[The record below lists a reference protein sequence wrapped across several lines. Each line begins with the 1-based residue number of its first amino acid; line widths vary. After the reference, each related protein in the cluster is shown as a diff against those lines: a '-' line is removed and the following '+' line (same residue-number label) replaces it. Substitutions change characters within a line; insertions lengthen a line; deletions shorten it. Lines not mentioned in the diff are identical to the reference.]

1 MVLTQCCSWALVNVA
16 GMHTTTFPASRN
28 AVTVRFR
35 RRDRRISTVVSG
47 MKAPY
52 PEAGSPGSVSRIGRV
67 FFIHTRWM
75 QSQQVRTAV
84 RHEQWVCQQEYPL
97 LIHRHIGQPAQ
108 PFHKVFH
115 KPSQLIR
122 HLR

>member
-1 MVLTQCCSWALVNVA
+1 VA

-28 AVTVRFR
+28 AVTVRLR

-52 PEAGSPGSVSRIGRV
+52 PEAGSRLRCLESAR
-67 FFIHTRWM
+67 FFPIHTRWM
-75 QSQQVRTAV
+75 ASQQVRTAV
-84 RHEQWVCQQEYPL
+84 RHEQCVCQQDYPL

-108 PFHKVFH
+108 PFHKVLH
-115 KPSQLIR
+115 KSSQLIR
-122 HLR
+122 HVR